1 MRACGILLPIASLP
15 SKYGIGSFSKSAY
28 EFIDQLEIAG
38 QKYWQILP
46 IGPTGFGDSPYQS
59 FSTFAGNP
67 YFIDPEQL
75 LEEGLLTIEE
85 VESYDFGETPRYI
98 DYEKI
103 YQSRFLMLQKAF
115 HRSDLHEQEEF
126 KNFLSENS
134 YWLPDYALYMAVKN
148 KFGGLSWHE
157 WPMDIK
163 IRGKEALS
171 TYREELMEDI
181 AFYEYIQYMFA
192 KQWMKLKHYANDKG
206 IQIIGDLPI
215 YVAFDSADTWSN
227 PQLFRLDEKLN
238 PIEVAGCPP
247 DAFSAQGQVWGNPLY
262 QWEVHKNTNYEW
274 WLSRISYCFHLY
286 DVVRIDHFKGFDEY
300 FTIPYGDITA
310 AAGNWEKG
318 PGLEF
323 FKTIKQNLGNLD
335 IIAEDLGYVTES
347 VRQLLRDTGY
357 PGMKVLE
364 FAFDSRE
371 SSDYLPHNYNHN
383 CIVYT
388 GTHDNDT
395 IRGWFDGIN
404 EEDKAKAL
412 AYMNKTESD
421 VKDIHWDFIR
431 LAHQSV
437 AKVCI
442 IPIQDYLGLSSEA
455 RINTPSTVG
464 LNWRWRLLHGEVG
477 NDLLQKI
484 GEIANLYGRLR

>member
-1 MRACGILLPIASLP
+1 
-15 SKYGIGSFSKSAY
+15 
-28 EFIDQLEIAG
+28 
-38 QKYWQILP
+38 
-46 IGPTGFGDSPYQS
+46 
-59 FSTFAGNP
+59 
-67 YFIDPEQL
+67 
-75 LEEGLLTIEE
+75 
-85 VESYDFGETPRYI
+85 
-98 DYEKI
+98 
-103 YQSRFLMLQKAF
+103 
-115 HRSDLHEQEEF
+115 
-126 KNFLSENS
+126 
-134 YWLPDYALYMAVKN
+134 
-148 KFGGLSWHE
+148 
-157 WPMDIK
+157 
-163 IRGKEALS
+163 
-171 TYREELMEDI
+171 
-181 AFYEYIQYMFA
+181 
-192 KQWMKLKHYANDKG
+192 
-206 IQIIGDLPI
+206 
-215 YVAFDSADTWSN
+215 
-227 PQLFRLDEKLN
+227 
-238 PIEVAGCPP
+238 
-247 DAFSAQGQVWGNPLY
+247 
-262 QWEVHKNTNYEW
+262 
-274 WLSRISYCFHLY
+274 LY

-300 FTIPYGDITA
+300 FTISYGDITA

-421 VKDIHWDFIR
+421 GKDIHWDFIR